1 MDCNN
6 GVPSQTS
13 TLSRAEKALV
23 KRNVSRP
30 ALSNNT
36 YSHTSLTNFFHF
48 SLLRNSFL
56 SYSRPDPQFCEDSAT
71 EDHAKSKKAK
81 NQPRG

>member
-1 MDCNN
+1 MDCNI

-30 ALSNNT
+30 ALSNN
-36 YSHTSLTNFFHF
+36 
-48 SLLRNSFL
+48 
-56 SYSRPDPQFCEDSAT
+56 A
-71 EDHAKSKKAK
+71 
-81 NQPRG
+81 

>member
-1 MDCNN
+1 MDCNI

-30 ALSNNT
+30 LSNNAPV
-36 YSHTSLTNFFHF
+36 SQFF
-48 SLLRNSFL
+48 
-56 SYSRPDPQFCEDSAT
+56 EDSAT

-81 NQPRG
+81 NQPRGIHYNLTV